1 MMKQI
6 IQMKLNK
13 VKGLYW
19 WEANFTSVAEDLN
32 VGLPRTNPAS
42 GNGAGLELGPQKYK
56 SIAASFSDQ
65 EKKKRA
71 NSKERWGC
79 KVIASRTML
88 FYFHAESL
96 SARGEDQIEFYKM
109 HLVALFIGR
118 TKSMFLISDVLKSY
132 LIFTTFNYRDN
143 STQLMDDISAV
154 ITRVAKDETHRFIRP
169 NARGIEDNKE

>member
-1 MMKQI
+1 
-6 IQMKLNK
+6 
-13 VKGLYW
+13 
-19 WEANFTSVAEDLN
+19 
-32 VGLPRTNPAS
+32 
-42 GNGAGLELGPQKYK
+42 
-56 SIAASFSDQ
+56 
-65 EKKKRA
+65 
-71 NSKERWGC
+71 
-79 KVIASRTML
+79 ML

-154 ITRVAKDETHRFIRP
+154 ITRVTKDETHRFIRP